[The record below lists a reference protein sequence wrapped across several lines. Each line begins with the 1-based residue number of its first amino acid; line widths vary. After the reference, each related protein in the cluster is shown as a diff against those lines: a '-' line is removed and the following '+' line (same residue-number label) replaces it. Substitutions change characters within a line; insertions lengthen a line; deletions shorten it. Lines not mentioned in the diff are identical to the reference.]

1 MMEYKNAIEQLLDEE
16 NCETVYLKD
25 NKTGRVNAFE
35 QMALIPYDKNLYA
48 ILVTKED
55 FDSDNL
61 ENGGLVYRIDEKNQ
75 NLYLV
80 EDDNVIFEV
89 FDIYDRMYLEGEV

>member
-55 FDSDNL
+55 FD
-61 ENGGLVYRIDEKNQ
+61 GGLVYRIDEKNQ